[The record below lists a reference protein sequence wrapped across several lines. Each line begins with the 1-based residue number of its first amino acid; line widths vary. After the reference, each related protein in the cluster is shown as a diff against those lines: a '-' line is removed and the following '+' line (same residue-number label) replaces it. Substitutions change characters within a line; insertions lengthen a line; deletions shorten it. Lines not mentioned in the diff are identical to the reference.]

1 MHRAILCLVVVFA
14 LVCLAIPGCSD
25 APDATAVPAQ
35 TPGPAVA
42 ESAEATESRSE
53 RQPYTVR
60 VVDATGRGVS
70 GAWVGVH
77 GGFWK
82 KRSPDWI
89 FASILD
95 RAKPEWRGQKSGDD
109 GTCVLFAEDFFRQ
122 SGVLVALHVAKRLVG
137 IKKVSRDELAKVA
150 KEKAAL
156 EIILQSACRVQGQ
169 IDSTGL
175 RERKLPLWCNADVD
189 YDGRPCFS
197 FVSEKQEFEFFL
209 PPGTFEIEADAGYCH
224 RTTQRITIDPEQR
237 ELKMMF
243 DLPLTRMA
251 KLIGQPAPEL
261 RDVVAWKNSKPLTL
275 ADLRGKYVLLDFW
288 GYWCGPCVHQMPELF
303 VRHDRFAK
311 YGLVVI
317 GVHVDAAEGSV
328 DTVAKLDAKLDGIR
342 QSVWQ
347 GRDLPF
353 PVALVSP
360 KKTKYE
366 GTEKFARCA
375 ASADFGV
382 TGYPTCVLIDREGR
396 VVDTIGFGQKEDERL
411 AKLLGVGKRELPS
424 TLHVR

>member
-1 MHRAILCLVVVFA
+1 M
-14 LVCLAIPGCSD
+14 
-25 APDATAVPAQ
+25 
-35 TPGPAVA
+35 
-42 ESAEATESRSE
+42 
-53 RQPYTVR
+53 
-60 VVDATGRGVS
+60 
-70 GAWVGVH
+70 
-77 GGFWK
+77 
-82 KRSPDWI
+82 
-89 FASILD
+89 
-95 RAKPEWRGQKSGDD
+95 
-109 GTCVLFAEDFFRQ
+109 FAEDFFRQ